1 MTSQVL
7 VVDDEPSVRFFERL
21 SLEEAGLTVG
31 EASSGAEALE
41 LVGAPDRDYAAIVLD
56 FRMPGMTGL
65 ETARAI
71 RHSGNVT
78 PIILYT
84 AYADPAVNDS
94 ALELGIE
101 LIDKTDVERM
111 VDTVGCFAA
120 ASAA

>member
-1 MTSQVL
+1 MTHLVL

-41 LVGAPDRDYAAIVLD
+41 LVRDARDDYAAIVLD

-65 ETARAI
+65 ETAQAI
-71 RHSGNVT
+71 RDSGNAT
-78 PIILYT
+78 PIVLYT
-84 AYADPAVNDS
+84 AYADPAVTS
-94 ALELGIE
+94 TAQALGIE

-111 VDTVGCFAA
+111 VDTVGTMAA
-120 ASAA
+120 AA

>member
-1 MTSQVL
+1 MDSQVL

-41 LVGAPDRDYAAIVLD
+41 LVTSPATDYAAIVLD

-71 RHSGNVT
+71 RDTGNVT
-78 PIILYT
+78 PIVLYT
-84 AYADPAVNDS
+84 AFADPAVSTS

-101 LIDKTDVERM
+101 LIDKSDVERM
-111 VDTVGCFAA
+111 VDTVGAF

>member
-1 MTSQVL
+1 MESQVL

-41 LVGAPDRDYAAIVLD
+41 LVASSATDYAAIVLD

-71 RHSGNVT
+71 RGSGNVT
-78 PIILYT
+78 PIVLYT
-84 AYADPAVNDS
+84 AYADPTVSTS

-111 VDTVGCFAA
+111 VDTVGAF

>member
-1 MTSQVL
+1 MQQVL

-21 SLEEAGLTVG
+21 SLEDAGLTVG
-31 EASSGAEALE
+31 EACSGAEALE
-41 LVGAPDRDYAAIVLD
+41 LVNGSDTGYAAIVLD

-71 RHSGNVT
+71 RNSGSVT
-78 PIILYT
+78 PIILNT
-84 AYADPAVNDS
+84 AYADPTVSDS

-111 VDTVGCFAA
+111 VDTVGAF